1 MKPNHLLNCLS
12 LVGLMVLLTGCA
24 EAPIKVGDNN
34 VEKPLQAVTGL
45 TTDDVQKADQKTALN
60 LWDVFALASKH
71 TETLASSAENVT
83 QAQAQNSQA
92 LGAWLP
98 QVYLND
104 VLDQQSTQYVSGS
117 YNPLFVPSQNSLSLS
132 VTESLFGGLSQ
143 VAALQGAGA
152 NIDYQNY
159 NLRNQSRQL
168 LLSVAN
174 AFYNVLA
181 LEEAVSAYERS
192 KDLNEQTLEVEK
204 KWEKMGRSRTAD
216 VSNTLAQLAQVAADE
231 QSSKNQLVQAREQLA
246 TLANIKNDQALVSE
260 ETIAP
265 ATSGLDDLEKKVDD
279 RPDVKASAR
288 NVDIADAVLLQA
300 HGGHLPNLSLAGQY
314 YLEKDTGTPT
324 AEWNVELVASLPLF
338 EGGQVIAEEDSA
350 ASKKRQAEMNLS
362 LVRRTAYDDIR
373 QAYKSLTESLGETDA
388 YKKAVD
394 AYQQA
399 YQDVLH
405 DYKLNLTTNL
415 ELLQTMTS
423 LENTQI
429 NYVKAKYQTLY
440 DQLWLRVAT
449 GELPKMAP
457 YGDPENNK
465 K

>member
-1 MKPNHLLNCLS
+1 MA
-12 LVGLMVLLTGCA
+12 GCA
-24 EAPIKVGDNN
+24 EAPVKVGDNN

-45 TTDDVQKADQKTALN
+45 TTDDVQKADQKATLN
-60 LWDVFALASKH
+60 LWDVYALAVKH

-104 VLDQQSTQYVSGS
+104 ALDEQSTQYISGT
-117 YNPLFVPSQNSLSLS
+117 YNPLFVPSQNSLSLA
-132 VTESLFGGLSQ
+132 VTESLLGGLNQ

-159 NLRNQSRQL
+159 NFRNQSRQL
-168 LLSVAN
+168 LLNVAN
-174 AFYNVLA
+174 SFYNVLA
-181 LEEAVSAYERS
+181 LEEAVAAYEKS

-204 KWEKMGRSRTAD
+204 KWERMGRSRTAD
-216 VSNTLAQLAQVAADE
+216 VSNTLAQLAQVQADE
-231 QSSKNQLVQAREQLA
+231 ESSKNQLVQARETLA
-246 TLANIKNDQALVSE
+246 TLANIKNDQALVSDE
-260 ETIAP
+260 SYAAP
-265 ATSGLDDLEKKVDD
+265 VVTLEDLEKKVDD
-279 RPDVKASAR
+279 RPDVKAAQS

-300 HGGHLPNLSLAGQY
+300 HGGHLPSLSLAGQY

-324 AEWNVELVASLPLF
+324 AEWNVQLVASLPLF

-362 LVRRTAYDDIR
+362 LTRRTAYDDIR
-373 QAYKSLTESLGETDA
+373 QAYKSLIESVGETEA

-440 DQLWLRVAT
+440 DQLWLKIAT
-449 GELPKMAP
+449 GELPKMDP
-457 YGDPENNK
+457 YGDQENDK